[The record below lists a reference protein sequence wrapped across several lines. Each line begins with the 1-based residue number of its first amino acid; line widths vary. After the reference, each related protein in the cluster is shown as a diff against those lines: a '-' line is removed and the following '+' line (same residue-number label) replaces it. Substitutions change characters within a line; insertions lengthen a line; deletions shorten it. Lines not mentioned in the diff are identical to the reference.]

1 MKKTLALLL
10 ALAVSCSM
18 LASCGDD
25 SSSSSKAD
33 DSSVADSSSVAD
45 ESSAEDSS
53 VEDSSVEDSSTE
65 DSSTEDSSEADPEP
79 IEGPVTLT
87 GSGEYAGD
95 WGSPMF
101 VDAEGNLISYVDNA
115 IFEQYLETGCTITM
129 DVSYYKLAG
138 NYMAKYMLAPC
149 NANGWEKL
157 YAIDASYVEG
167 VPAPEVGLTDTADE
181 NSQAKYDDGTYVCK
195 YYFKPDGFGQMT
207 PTADGSEWTTETISF
222 SLSADALKFLAE
234 NCGTNDDGTTW
245 GGLVFQSY
253 GVLIDSLTVDAYTEL
268 PADNNM
274 NPDPAA

>member
-18 LASCGDD
+18 LASCGGDD

-45 ESSAEDSS
+45 ESSVEDNS
-53 VEDSSVEDSSTE
+53 VEDSSVE

-95 WGSPMF
+95 WSSPMF
-101 VDAEGNLISYVDNA
+101 VDAEGNLISYIDNA
-115 IFEQYLETGCTITM
+115 VLEQYLETGCTITM
-129 DVSYYKLAG
+129 TVSYYKLAG
-138 NYMAKYMLAPC
+138 NYMEKYMIAPC

-157 YAIDASYVEG
+157 YATDPTYVEG
-167 VPAPEVGLTDTADE
+167 VPAPEVGLTDPADE

-195 YYFKPDGFGQMT
+195 YYFKTDGFGQIN
-207 PTADGSEWTTETISF
+207 PNADGTEWPTDTISF
-222 SLSADALKFLAE
+222 SLSADAVKYLAE
-234 NCGTNDDGTTW
+234 NCGTNDDGSTW
-245 GGLVFQSY
+245 GGLIFQSY
-253 GVLIDSLTVDAYTEL
+253 GILIDSITVDAYT
-268 PADNNM
+268 
-274 NPDPAA
+274 